1 MDWFFFMK
9 KSYEIV
15 FVKHFYFILLRQINT
30 ILKYPEASGQHKNT
44 TKTFSLFMN
53 STTLYE
59 KELSFQADRRKAAVE
74 FIKIIS
80 DLWYDK
86 SIELMLFRNQLID
99 RNVSDIM
106 NLHEYAGEFVQK
118 PINVFDTVEIAR
130 AIENLDLPPSRID
143 IGKLTYEYHLED
155 NKYHDSRAFVIDKLK
170 NAKNSKDIKP
180 KDVVLYGFGRIGR
193 LLAREM
199 MSKIGKGQQ
208 LRLRAIVTR
217 DKNDAVSL
225 EKRASLL
232 RYDSI
237 HGDFEGSVQ
246 ADVANNALIINGTTV
261 HIITANAPEEID
273 YTKYGIE
280 NALLIDNTGAFT
292 TEEALKRHLV
302 SKGVDK
308 VLLTAPG
315 KGVPNIVYGVNHNE
329 YNPDEVAIF
338 SAASCTTNA
347 ITPILKAVEDTL
359 GVVKGHLETIHA
371 YTNDQNLVD
380 NMHKKYRRGRAAA
393 LNMVITET
401 GAGSAVAK
409 ALPSL
414 TGKLTSNAIRVPVPN
429 GSLVVLNLEV
439 SKETS
444 LENINAIMRS
454 YALEGEL
461 VEQIKY
467 SLNNELVSSDIVG
480 TSAPSIYD
488 SNATIVSG
496 DGKNIVLYVWYDNE
510 YGYSHQVIRLA
521 KYIAKVRR
529 FTYY

>member
-1 MDWFFFMK
+1 MTN
-9 KSYEIV
+9 
-15 FVKHFYFILLRQINT
+15 IND
-30 ILKYPEASGQHKNT
+30 
-44 TKTFSLFMN
+44 
-53 STTLYE
+53 YE
-59 KELSFQADRRKAAVE
+59 KEVAFQANRRRAGVE
-74 FIKIIS
+74 LIKVIS

-86 SIELMLFRNQLID
+86 SIEVVLFRNQLINL
-99 RNVSDIM
+99 NVSDII
-106 NLHEYAGEFVQK
+106 NLHEYAGEFVGK
-118 PINVFDTVEIAR
+118 PISVFDTVEIAK
-130 AIENLDLPPSRID
+130 AILSLDLPPSKLD
-143 IGKLTYEYHLED
+143 IGKLTYEFHLEE
-155 NKYHDSRAFVIDKLK
+155 NKYNNPKAFVIDKLK
-170 NAKNSKDIKP
+170 DAKDFKNNKP

-193 LLAREM
+193 LLAREL
-199 MSKIGKGQQ
+199 MSKMGVGTQ

-217 DKNDAVSL
+217 DKNDATSL

-237 HGDFEGSVQ
+237 HGDFEGSVV

-261 HIITANAPEEID
+261 HVITANAPEDID
-273 YTKYGIE
+273 YTQYGFE
-280 NALLIDNTGAFT
+280 DALVIDNTGAFT
-292 TEEALKRHLV
+292 TQEALARHLT

-315 KGVPNIVYGVNHNE
+315 KGVPNIVHGVNHND
-329 YNPDEVAIF
+329 YNPDEVNIF

-347 ITPILKAVEDTL
+347 ITPVLKAIEDTL

-401 GAGSAVAK
+401 GAGTAVAK
-409 ALPSL
+409 AIPSL
-414 TGKLTSNAIRVPVPN
+414 AGKLTSNAIRVPVPN

-439 SKETS
+439 GKETS
-444 LENINAIMRS
+444 IAEVNAIMKR

-480 TSAPSIYD
+480 TNAPSIYD
-488 SNATIVSG
+488 SNATIVSN
-496 DGKNIVLYVWYDNE
+496 DGKNIVLYIWYDNE

-529 FTYY
+529 YTYY

>member
-1 MDWFFFMK
+1 
-9 KSYEIV
+9 
-15 FVKHFYFILLRQINT
+15 
-30 ILKYPEASGQHKNT
+30 
-44 TKTFSLFMN
+44 MN
-53 STTLYE
+53 NTTLYE
-59 KELSFQADRRKAAVE
+59 KEIAFQADRRKAGVE

-80 DLWYDK
+80 DLWFDK
-86 SIELMLFRNQLID
+86 SIELVLFRNQLID
-99 RNVSDIM
+99 KNVSEII
-106 NLHEYAGEFVQK
+106 NLHEYAVAFVGK
-118 PINVFDTVEIAR
+118 PINVFDSVELANAIA
-130 AIENLDLPPSRID
+130 NLDLPPSRID

-155 NKYHDSRAFVIDKLK
+155 NKYNDAKAFVIDKLK
-170 NAKNSKDIKP
+170 NAKNFQEIKP

-217 DKNDAVSL
+217 DKNDAVLL

-232 RYDSI
+232 RYDSV
-237 HGDFEGSVQ
+237 HGDFQGSVV
-246 ADVANNALIINGTTV
+246 ADPENNALLINGTTV
-261 HIITANAPEEID
+261 HIITANSPEEID
-273 YTKYGIE
+273 YTSFGIE
-280 NALLIDNTGAFT
+280 DALVIDNTGAFT
-292 TEEALKRHLV
+292 TEEALQRHLT

-315 KGVPNIVYGVNHNE
+315 KGVPNIVYGVNHDD
-329 YNPDEVAIF
+329 YSPDEVSIF

-414 TGKLTSNAIRVPVPN
+414 AGKLTSNAIRVPVPN

-439 SKETS
+439 GKKT
-444 LENINAIMRS
+444 NIAAVNNIMKK

-480 TSAPSIYD
+480 TSAPAIFD

-529 FTYY
+529 YTYY

>member
-1 MDWFFFMK
+1 MDN
-9 KSYEIV
+9 I
-15 FVKHFYFILLRQINT
+15 
-30 ILKYPEASGQHKNT
+30 
-44 TKTFSLFMN
+44 
-53 STTLYE
+53 TLYE
-59 KELSFQADRRKAAVE
+59 KEIAFQTDRRKAGVE

-86 SIELMLFRNQLID
+86 SIELVLFRNQLID
-99 RNVSDIM
+99 NNVSEII
-106 NLHEYAGEFVQK
+106 NLHEYAVAFVGK
-118 PINVFDTVEIAR
+118 PINIFDSVEIAS
-130 AIENLDLPPSRID
+130 AIAELDLPPSRID

-155 NKYHDSRAFVIDKLK
+155 NKYNDAKAFVIDKLK
-170 NAKNSKDIKP
+170 NAKNFHEIKP

-217 DKNDAVSL
+217 DKNDAVLL

-232 RYDSI
+232 RYDSV
-237 HGDFEGSVQ
+237 HGDFQGSVI
-246 ADVANNALIINGTTV
+246 ADPENNALLINGTTV
-261 HIITANAPEEID
+261 HIITANSPEEID
-273 YTKYGIE
+273 YTAYGIE
-280 NALLIDNTGAFT
+280 DALIIDNTGAFT
-292 TEEALKRHLV
+292 TEEALRRHLS
-302 SKGVDK
+302 SKGADK

-315 KGVPNIVYGVNHNE
+315 KGVPNIVYGVNHDE
-329 YNPDEVAIF
+329 YNPDEVNIF

-401 GAGSAVAK
+401 GAGTAVAK

-414 TGKLTSNAIRVPVPN
+414 AGKLTSNAIRVPVPN

-439 SKETS
+439 GKETS
-444 LENINAIMRS
+444 VAAVNDIMKH

-480 TSAPSIYD
+480 TSAPAIFD
-488 SNATIVSG
+488 SNATIVSA

-521 KYIAKVRR
+521 KYVAKVRR
-529 FTYY
+529 YTYY

>member
-1 MDWFFFMK
+1 M
-9 KSYEIV
+9 
-15 FVKHFYFILLRQINT
+15 
-30 ILKYPEASGQHKNT
+30 
-44 TKTFSLFMN
+44 
-53 STTLYE
+53 STNNLYE
-59 KELSFQADRRKAAVE
+59 KEVSFQADRRKAGVE

-86 SIELMLFRNQLID
+86 SIELVLFRNQLID
-99 RNVSDIM
+99 RNVSDII
-106 NLHEYAGEFVQK
+106 NLHEYAGAFVEK
-118 PINVFDTVEIAR
+118 PINIFDSVEIAE
-130 AIENLDLPPSRID
+130 AINSLDLPPSRID
-143 IGKLTYEYHLED
+143 IGRLTYEYHLED
-155 NKYHDSRAFVIDKLK
+155 DKYNDAKAFVIDKLK
-170 NAKNSKDIKP
+170 DAKATVELKP

-217 DKNDAVSL
+217 DKSDATLL

-232 RYDSI
+232 RYDSV
-237 HGDFEGSVQ
+237 HGDFQGSVE
-246 ADVANNALIINGTTV
+246 ADIENNALIINGTTV
-261 HIITANAPEEID
+261 HIITSNGPEEID
-273 YTKYGIE
+273 YTQYGIDD
-280 NALLIDNTGAFT
+280 ALVIDNTGAFT

-302 SKGVDK
+302 SKGVSK

-315 KGVPNIVYGVNHNE
+315 KGVPNIVYGVNHQE
-329 YNPDEVAIF
+329 HNPDTVDIF

-409 ALPSL
+409 ALPNL
-414 TGKLTSNAIRVPVPN
+414 AGKLTSNAIRVPVPN

-439 SKETS
+439 GKETS
-444 LENINAIMRS
+444 VEEVNNIMKK
-454 YALEGEL
+454 YALEGAL

-480 TSAPSIYD
+480 TSAPAIFD
-488 SNATIVSG
+488 SNATIVSS

-510 YGYSHQVIRLA
+510 FGYSHQVIRLA
-521 KYIAKVRR
+521 KYVAKVRR

>member
-1 MDWFFFMK
+1 M
-9 KSYEIV
+9 SNI
-15 FVKHFYFILLRQINT
+15 
-30 ILKYPEASGQHKNT
+30 S
-44 TKTFSLFMN
+44 
-53 STTLYE
+53 LYE
-59 KELSFQADRRKAAVE
+59 KELAFQADRRKAGVE

-86 SIELMLFRNQLID
+86 SIELVLFRNQLID
-99 RNVSDIM
+99 KNVSEII
-106 NLHEYAGEFVQK
+106 NLHEYAGAFVEK
-118 PINVFDTVEIAR
+118 PINVFDSVEIAS
-130 AIENLDLPPSRID
+130 AIVDLDLPPSRID

-155 NKYHDSRAFVIDKLK
+155 DKYNDAKAFVIDKLK
-170 NAKNSKDIKP
+170 NAKNFQEIKP

-193 LLAREM
+193 LLAREL
-199 MSKIGKGQQ
+199 MSKIGKGLQ

-217 DKNDAVSL
+217 DKNDAVLL

-232 RYDSI
+232 RYDSD
-237 HGDFEGSVQ
+237 HGDFNGSVI
-246 ADVANNALIINGTTV
+246 ADPENNALLINGTTV
-261 HIITANAPEEID
+261 HIITANTPEEID
-273 YTKYGIE
+273 YTAFGIE
-280 NALLIDNTGAFT
+280 DALVIDNTGAFT
-292 TEEALKRHLV
+292 TEEALKRHLT
-302 SKGVDK
+302 SKGADK

-315 KGVPNIVYGVNHNE
+315 KGVPNIVYGVNHE
-329 YNPDEVAIF
+329 DYNPDEVNIF

-347 ITPILKAVEDTL
+347 ITPVLKAVEDTL

-409 ALPSL
+409 ALPAL
-414 TGKLTSNAIRVPVPN
+414 AGKLTSNAIRVPVPN

-439 SKETS
+439 GKNTS
-444 LENINAIMRS
+444 IEEVNNIMKK
-454 YALEGEL
+454 YALEGDL

-480 TSAPSIYD
+480 TSAPAIFD

-496 DGKNIVLYVWYDNE
+496 DGKNIVMYVWYDNE

-529 FTYY
+529 YSYY

>member
-1 MDWFFFMK
+1 M
-9 KSYEIV
+9 
-15 FVKHFYFILLRQINT
+15 
-30 ILKYPEASGQHKNT
+30 
-44 TKTFSLFMN
+44 
-53 STTLYE
+53 STTNLYE
-59 KELSFQADRRKAAVE
+59 KELSFQADRRKAGVE
-74 FIKIIS
+74 LIKIVS

-86 SIELMLFRNQLID
+86 SIELVLFRNQLID
-99 RNVSDIM
+99 RSVSDII
-106 NLHEYAGEFVQK
+106 NFHEYAVEFVKK
-118 PINVFDTVEIAR
+118 PINIFDSVEIAR
-130 AIENLDLPPSRID
+130 AIQSLDLPPSRID

-155 NKYHDSRAFVIDKLK
+155 EKYNDSKAFVIDKLK
-170 NAKNSKDIKP
+170 NAKDFKDLKP

-199 MSKIGKGQQ
+199 MSKMGKGQQ

-217 DKNDAVSL
+217 DKNDAVLL

-232 RYDSI
+232 RYDSV

-246 ADVANNALIINGTTV
+246 ADPENNALIINGTTV
-261 HIITANAPEEID
+261 HIITANNPEEID
-273 YTKYGIE
+273 YTLYGIE
-280 NALLIDNTGAFT
+280 DALLIDNTGAFT
-292 TEEALKRHLV
+292 TDEQLNRHLA
-302 SKGVDK
+302 SKGIEK

-315 KGVPNIVYGVNHNE
+315 KGMPNIVYGVNHKE
-329 YNPDEVAIF
+329 HNPDEVKIY

-347 ITPILKAVEDTL
+347 ITPVLAVIEENL
-359 GVVKGHLETIHA
+359 GVIKGHIETIHA

-380 NMHKKYRRGRAAA
+380 NMHKKYRRGRSAA

-414 TGKLTSNAIRVPVPN
+414 AGKLTSNAIRVPVPN

-439 SKETS
+439 GKETS
-444 LENINAIMRS
+444 IDGINALMRK
-454 YALEGEL
+454 YALEGNL
-461 VEQIKY
+461 VEQIRY

-480 TSAPSIYD
+480 SAQPSIYD
-488 SNATIVSG
+488 SNATIVSP
-496 DGKNIVLYVWYDNE
+496 DGKSIVLYVWYDNE

-529 FTYY
+529 YTYY

>member
-1 MDWFFFMK
+1 
-9 KSYEIV
+9 
-15 FVKHFYFILLRQINT
+15 
-30 ILKYPEASGQHKNT
+30 
-44 TKTFSLFMN
+44 MN
-53 STTLYE
+53 NTTLYQ
-59 KELSFQADRRKAAVE
+59 KEVSFQVDRRRAGVE
-74 FIKIIS
+74 LIKIIS

-86 SIELMLFRNQLID
+86 SIEMVLFKNQLID
-99 RNVSDIM
+99 KNVNEII
-106 NLHEYAGEFVQK
+106 NLHQYAGEFVGK
-118 PINVFDTVEIAR
+118 PITVFDSVEIAR
-130 AIENLDLPPSRID
+130 VISELDLPPSKLD
-143 IGKLTYEYHLED
+143 IGKLTYEYRLED
-155 NKYHDSRAFVIDKLK
+155 EKYPDARHFVIDKLK
-170 NAKNSKDIKP
+170 EAKSSEEIQP
-180 KDVVLYGFGRIGR
+180 KDVILYGFGRIGR
-193 LLAREM
+193 LLAREL
-199 MSKIGKGQQ
+199 MSKTGKGNQ

-217 DKNDAVSL
+217 DKNDASTL

-237 HGDFEGSVQ
+237 HGDFQGSVT
-246 ADVANNALIINGTTV
+246 ADPENNALIINGTTV
-261 HIITANAPEEID
+261 HVITANSPEEID
-273 YTKYGIE
+273 YTLYEID
-280 NALLIDNTGAFT
+280 NALVIDNTGAFT
-292 TEEALKRHLV
+292 THEALSRHLT
-302 SKGVDK
+302 SKGVEK

-315 KGVPNIVYGVNHNE
+315 KGVPNIVHGVNQNE
-329 YNPDEVAIF
+329 YNPDEINIF

-380 NMHKKYRRGRAAA
+380 NMHNKYRRGRAAA

-414 TGKLTSNAIRVPVPN
+414 EGKLTSNAIRVPVPN

-439 SKETS
+439 SRQTS
-444 LENINAIMRS
+444 VAEINAIMKK

-488 SNATIVSG
+488 SNATIVSK
-496 DGKNIVLYVWYDNE
+496 DGKNIVLYIWYDNE

>member
-1 MDWFFFMK
+1 M
-9 KSYEIV
+9 SNI
-15 FVKHFYFILLRQINT
+15 
-30 ILKYPEASGQHKNT
+30 S
-44 TKTFSLFMN
+44 
-53 STTLYE
+53 LYE
-59 KELSFQADRRKAAVE
+59 KELAFQADRRKAGVE

-86 SIELMLFRNQLID
+86 SIELVLFRNQLID
-99 RNVSDIM
+99 KNVSEII
-106 NLHEYAGEFVQK
+106 NLHEYAGAFVEK
-118 PINVFDTVEIAR
+118 PINVFDSVEIAS
-130 AIENLDLPPSRID
+130 AIVDLDLPPSRID

-155 NKYHDSRAFVIDKLK
+155 DKYNDAKAFVIDKLK
-170 NAKNSKDIKP
+170 NAKNFQEIKP

-217 DKNDAVSL
+217 DKNDAVLL

-232 RYDSI
+232 RYDSV
-237 HGDFEGSVQ
+237 HGDFHGSVI
-246 ADVANNALIINGTTV
+246 ADPENNALLINGTTV
-261 HIITANAPEEID
+261 HIITANSPEEID
-273 YTKYGIE
+273 YTAYGIE
-280 NALLIDNTGAFT
+280 DALVIDNTGAFT
-292 TEEALKRHLV
+292 TEEALKRHLT
-302 SKGVDK
+302 SKGADK

-315 KGVPNIVYGVNHNE
+315 KGVPNIVYGVNHEE
-329 YNPDEVAIF
+329 YNPDEVNIF

-347 ITPILKAVEDTL
+347 ITPVLKAVEDTL

-409 ALPSL
+409 ALPTL
-414 TGKLTSNAIRVPVPN
+414 AGKLTSNAIRVPVPN

-439 SKETS
+439 GKETS
-444 LENINAIMRS
+444 IEEVNNIMKK
-454 YALEGEL
+454 YALEGDL

-480 TSAPSIYD
+480 TSAPAIFD

-496 DGKNIVLYVWYDNE
+496 DGKNIVMYVWYDNE

-529 FTYY
+529 YSYY

>member
-1 MDWFFFMK
+1 M
-9 KSYEIV
+9 S
-15 FVKHFYFILLRQINT
+15 
-30 ILKYPEASGQHKNT
+30 
-44 TKTFSLFMN
+44 KTP
-53 STTLYE
+53 LYQ
-59 KELSFQADRRKAAVE
+59 KEVSFQVDRRRAGVE
-74 FIKIIS
+74 LIKIVS

-86 SIELMLFRNQLID
+86 SIEMVLFKNQLLD
-99 RNVSDIM
+99 KNVSDII
-106 NLHEYAGEFVQK
+106 NLHQYAGEFVGK
-118 PINVFDTVEIAR
+118 PITIFDSVEIAKVVLS
-130 AIENLDLPPSRID
+130 LDLPPSKLD
-143 IGKLTYEYHLED
+143 IGKLTYEYMLED
-155 NKYHDSRAFVIDKLK
+155 EKYPDARHFVLDKLK
-170 NAKNSKDIKP
+170 EAKSSEEIQP

-193 LLAREM
+193 LLAREL
-199 MSKIGKGQQ
+199 MSKTGKGNQ

-217 DKNDAVSL
+217 DKNDASTL

-237 HGDFEGSVQ
+237 HGDFQGSVT
-246 ADVANNALIINGTTV
+246 ADVKNNALIINGTTV
-261 HIITANAPEEID
+261 HIITANSPEEID
-273 YTKYGIE
+273 YTAYGIDQ
-280 NALLIDNTGAFT
+280 ALVIDNTGAFT
-292 TEEALKRHLV
+292 TKEALSRHLV
-302 SKGVDK
+302 SKGAHK

-315 KGVPNIVYGVNHNE
+315 KGVPNIVHGVNQNE
-329 YNPDEVAIF
+329 YNPDDLDIF

-359 GVVKGHLETIHA
+359 GVVKGHLETIHS

-401 GAGSAVAK
+401 GAGTAVAK

-414 TGKLTSNAIRVPVPN
+414 EGKLTSNAIRVPVPN

-444 LENINAIMRS
+444 IEEINAIMKK

-467 SLNNELVSSDIVG
+467 STNNELVSSDIVG

-488 SNATIVSG
+488 SNATIVSN
-496 DGKNIVLYVWYDNE
+496 DGKNIVLYIWYDNE

>member
-1 MDWFFFMK
+1 M
-9 KSYEIV
+9 
-15 FVKHFYFILLRQINT
+15 RNT
-30 ILKYPEASGQHKNT
+30 P
-44 TKTFSLFMN
+44 
-53 STTLYE
+53 LYE
-59 KELSFQADRRKAAVE
+59 KEVSFQADRRRAGVE
-74 FIKIIS
+74 LIKTIS
-80 DLWYDK
+80 DLWFDK
-86 SIELMLFRNQLID
+86 SIELVLFRNPLID
-99 RNVSDIM
+99 RNVSEII
-106 NLHEYAGEFVQK
+106 NLHEYAAEFVGK
-118 PINVFDTVEIAR
+118 PISVFDSVEIAK
-130 AIENLDLPPSRID
+130 IILSLDLPPSKLD
-143 IGKLTYEYHLED
+143 IGKLTYEYRLED
-155 NKYHDSRAFVIDKLK
+155 EQYDDARSFVIEKLK
-170 NAKNSKDIKP
+170 NANDSEEIHP

-193 LLAREM
+193 LLARELV
-199 MSKIGKGQQ
+199 SKTGKGSQ

-217 DKNDAVSL
+217 DKNDATTL

-237 HGDFEGSVQ
+237 HGDFQGSVT
-246 ADVANNALIINGTTV
+246 ADPENNALIINGTTV

-273 YTKYGIE
+273 YTLYGIDH
-280 NALLIDNTGAFT
+280 ALVIDNTGAFT
-292 TEEALKRHLV
+292 THEALSRHLA
-302 SKGVDK
+302 SKGTDK

-315 KGVPNIVYGVNHNE
+315 KGVPNIVHGVNQNE
-329 YNPDEVAIF
+329 YNPDEINIF

-401 GAGSAVAK
+401 GAGTAVAK

-414 TGKLTSNAIRVPVPN
+414 AGKLTSNAIRVPVPN

-439 SKETS
+439 SKTTS
-444 LENINAIMRS
+444 VQEINAIMKK

-480 TSAPSIYD
+480 TSQPSIYD
-488 SNATIVSG
+488 SNATIVSN
-496 DGKNIVLYVWYDNE
+496 DGKNIVLYIWYDNE

>member
-1 MDWFFFMK
+1 
-9 KSYEIV
+9 
-15 FVKHFYFILLRQINT
+15 
-30 ILKYPEASGQHKNT
+30 
-44 TKTFSLFMN
+44 MN
-53 STTLYE
+53 NTTLYE
-59 KELSFQADRRKAAVE
+59 KEIAFQADRRKAGVE

-86 SIELMLFRNQLID
+86 SIELVLFRNQLID
-99 RNVSDIM
+99 KNVSEII
-106 NLHEYAGEFVQK
+106 NLHEYAGAFVEK
-118 PINVFDTVEIAR
+118 PINVFDSVEIAS
-130 AIENLDLPPSRID
+130 AIVDLDLPPSRID

-155 NKYHDSRAFVIDKLK
+155 DKYNDAKAFVIDKLK
-170 NAKNSKDIKP
+170 NAKNFQEIKP

-217 DKNDAVSL
+217 DKNDAILL

-232 RYDSI
+232 RYDSV
-237 HGDFEGSVQ
+237 HGDFQGSVI
-246 ADVANNALIINGTTV
+246 ADPENNALLINGTTV
-261 HIITANAPEEID
+261 HIITANSPEEID
-273 YTKYGIE
+273 YTAYGIE
-280 NALLIDNTGAFT
+280 DALVIDNTGAFT
-292 TEEALKRHLV
+292 TEEALKRHLT
-302 SKGVDK
+302 SKGADK

-315 KGVPNIVYGVNHNE
+315 KGVPNIVYGVNHEE
-329 YNPDEVAIF
+329 YNPDEVNIF

-347 ITPILKAVEDTL
+347 ITPVLKAVEDTL

-409 ALPSL
+409 ALPAL
-414 TGKLTSNAIRVPVPN
+414 AGKLTSNAIRVPVPN

-439 SKETS
+439 GKETS
-444 LENINAIMRS
+444 IEEVNNIMKK
-454 YALEGEL
+454 YALEGDL

-480 TSAPSIYD
+480 TSAPAIFD

-496 DGKNIVLYVWYDNE
+496 DGKNIVMYVWYDNE

-529 FTYY
+529 YSYY

>member
-1 MDWFFFMK
+1 
-9 KSYEIV
+9 
-15 FVKHFYFILLRQINT
+15 
-30 ILKYPEASGQHKNT
+30 
-44 TKTFSLFMN
+44 MN
-53 STTLYE
+53 NNALYE
-59 KELSFQADRRKAAVE
+59 KELAFQADRRKAGVE

-86 SIELMLFRNQLID
+86 SIELILFRNQLID
-99 RNVSDIM
+99 RNVSDII

-118 PINVFDTVEIAR
+118 PINVFDSVEIAR
-130 AIENLDLPPSRID
+130 AILNLDLPPARID

-155 NKYHDSRAFVIDKLK
+155 NKYNDARAFVIDKLK
-170 NAKNSKDIKP
+170 SAKKTNEIKP

-217 DKNDAVSL
+217 DRNDAQSL

-232 RYDSI
+232 RYDSV
-237 HGDFEGSVQ
+237 HGDFEGSVS
-246 ADVANNALIINGTTV
+246 ADTENNALIINGTTV
-261 HIITANAPEEID
+261 HIITANSPEEID
-273 YTKYGIE
+273 YRQYGIE
-280 NALLIDNTGAFT
+280 DALVIDNTGVFT

-315 KGVPNIVYGVNHNE
+315 KGVPNIVYGVNHE
-329 YNPDEVAIF
+329 EFNPDLVNIF

-401 GAGSAVAK
+401 GAGNAVAK

-414 TGKLTSNAIRVPVPN
+414 AGKLTSNAIRVPVPN

-439 SKETS
+439 SKTTS
-444 LENINAIMRS
+444 IDEINNIMRK

-480 TSAPSIYD
+480 TSAPAIYD
-488 SNATIVSG
+488 SNATIVSN

-529 FTYY
+529 YTYY